1 MANCPYPT
9 HQGIGPDIADE
20 FPISFCKESCLRTFF
35 RCPNCR
41 EANRPLALFCRRC
54 SEPVSFDKVEANSV
68 LPFQNGSDEI
78 GRCKL
83 SDLGIKEVDSLLN
96 FRGHLLLDCDSSVV
110 ILDLHKV
117 HEPLLVF
124 ASPDGRAVRGST
136 PVPSAEEPRL
146 LITTS
151 TGVYELNLL
160 NPASHKVLYKIDA
173 NDSFIYHRAFNCK
186 NQTYLLEHD
195 SSVGTSR
202 LVSLPDETVVTFPKF
217 SSPPLVISDSQ
228 ILLAVGNRVIVYHPE
243 DGSLVEKVLPEPLV
257 DGVQPAYLEELNMAF
272 FVGQTQFWR
281 CEVTR
286 GELTFSPLSVRA
298 FGDPRI
304 AATRDQLIVA
314 RSKGILILDA
324 FGGIKWNSEDNFITA
339 PSDGRPPQVYKN
351 YFAFTSPGSLG
362 GSSIRLHPLNN
373 PKEFELISFNKRLLC
388 PPLLSLGHLCAAVGD
403 EESIELVIK

>member
-1 MANCPYPT
+1 MANCPYPI
-9 HQGIGPDIADE
+9 HQGIGPEIADKL
-20 FPISFCKESCLRTFF
+20 PISFCKESCLRTFF

-41 EANRPLALFCRRC
+41 EANRPLAHFCRRC

-68 LPFQNGSDEI
+68 LPLQNGIHES
-78 GRCKL
+78 GHCKL

-96 FRGHLLLDCDSSVV
+96 FRGHLLVDCDSSVV

-124 ASPDGRAVRGST
+124 PSPDGRAVRGST
-136 PVPSAEEPRL
+136 PVPSAEEPLL

-160 NPASHKVLYKIDA
+160 NPASHKVLYKVAA
-173 NDSFIYHRAFNCK
+173 NNSFIYHRAFNC
-186 NQTYLLEHD
+186 NNHTFLLEQD
-195 SSVGTSR
+195 SGSGTSR
-202 LVSLPDETVVTFPKF
+202 LVRLPDETVVTFPKF
-217 SSPPLVISDSQ
+217 SSRPLVISDSR
-228 ILLAVGNRVIVYHPE
+228 ILLAASDRVIVYYSE
-243 DGSLVEKVLPEPLV
+243 DGSLVEQKLPEPLV
-257 DGVQPAYLEELNMAF
+257 DGAQPAYLEELNMAF

-281 CEVTR
+281 CEVTS
-286 GELTFSPLSVRA
+286 ELTFSPLSVKA

-324 FGGIKWNSEDNFITA
+324 FGGIKWNSEDNFVTA
-339 PSDGRPPQVYKN
+339 PSDGLPPQVYKES
-351 YFAFTSPGSLG
+351 FAFTSPGALG
-362 GSSIRLHPLNN
+362 GSSVRLHPLNN

-388 PPLLSLGHLCAAVGD
+388 PPLLSLGHLCAAIGD
-403 EESIELVIK
+403 EESLELVIK